1 VYIIEKSLKLSE
13 NVYEIWVNAPHVTR
27 NAKAGQFVIIRT
39 DETGERIPLTISK
52 ISGDLVRIIFM
63 AVGKTTHALAAVPA
77 GGAISDIAGPLGCP
91 SEIKKYGTCV
101 LVGGGVGIA
110 STPVIAQALKDAG
123 NRVIGILGARN
134 ADFLILEDEMA
145 EICDKLLIATDD
157 GSKGHHGFAADLLK
171 QVIDDENV
179 DVPEVKRVVFCS
191 GKIYYDLLARKNAYN
206 ARDIA
211 LVRIEQLYPF
221 PEKQLETIV
230 EKYNKALVYLWVQ
243 EEPENMGAWTYINY
257 HFRKIPLIHITRLP
271 SGSPATGL
279 HEIHQAE
286 QEEILYKVFR
296 TCDCERKNKYC
307 GLQCMVGKSRQ
318 EILRQFNYIFFDKRF
333 NL

>member
-1 VYIIEKSLKLSE
+1 MYIIEKSLKLSE

-27 NAKAGQFVIIRT
+27 NAKAGQFVIIRI

-63 AVGKTTHALAAVPA
+63 AVGKTTHALAAIPA

-145 EICDKLLIATDD
+145 EICDKVLIATDD

-171 QVIDDENV
+171 QVIAEEMVDAVWIIGPTIMMKVTSNV
-179 DVPEVKRVVFCS
+179 TRERGIKTFVSLNPIMVDGTGMCGSCRCIVDGKTKFACVDGPEFDAHTVDFDNLMQRQR
-191 GKIYYDLLARKNAYN
+191 YYMEHEKE
-206 ARDIA
+206 A
-211 LVRIEQLYPF
+211 LMQWKE
-221 PEKQLETIV
+221 
-230 EKYNKALVYLWVQ
+230 
-243 EEPENMGAWTYINY
+243 
-257 HFRKIPLIHITRLP
+257 
-271 SGSPATGL
+271 
-279 HEIHQAE
+279 HQC
-286 QEEILYKVFR
+286 
-296 TCDCERKNKYC
+296 TCGGN
-307 GLQCMVGKSRQ
+307 Q
-318 EILRQFNYIFFDKRF
+318 
-333 NL
+333 

>member
-1 VYIIEKSLKLSE
+1 MYIVEKSLKLSE

-27 NAKAGQFVIIRT
+27 NAKAGQFVIVRT

-171 QVIDDENV
+171 QVIGEEKVDAVWIIGPTIMMKVTSNV
-179 DVPEVKRVVFCS
+179 TREQGIKTFVSLNPIMVDGTGMCGSCRCVVDGKTKFACVDGPEFDAHQVDFDNLMQRQR
-191 GKIYYDLLARKNAYN
+191 YYM
-206 ARDIA
+206 
-211 LVRIEQLYPF
+211 E
-221 PEKQLETIV
+221 
-230 EKYNKALVYLWVQ
+230 
-243 EEPENMGAWTYINY
+243 
-257 HFRKIPLIHITRLP
+257 H
-271 SGSPATGL
+271 
-279 HEIHQAE
+279 
-286 QEEILYKVFR
+286 
-296 TCDCERKNKYC
+296 ERKPWHY
-307 GLQCMVGKSRQ
+307 GKNTSV
-318 EILRQFNYIFFDKRF
+318 LRRAALNGR
-333 NL
+333 